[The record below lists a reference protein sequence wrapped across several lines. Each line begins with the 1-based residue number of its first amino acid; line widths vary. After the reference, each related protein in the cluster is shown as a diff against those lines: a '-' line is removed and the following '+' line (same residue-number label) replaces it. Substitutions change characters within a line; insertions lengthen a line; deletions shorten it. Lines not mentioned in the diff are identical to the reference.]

1 MLAAPKTEPYKV
13 TLIIPNKNNIPKT
26 VRNLTFGVSSA
37 SLDRIGRSIRITL
50 PKKKHTYI
58 FNLSVNLCP

>member
-13 TLIIPNKNNIPKT
+13 PLIIPN
-26 VRNLTFGVSSA
+26 FGVSNA
-37 SLDRIGRSIRITL
+37 LLDRIGRSIRITL